1 MTEYDDK
8 EHIKDELPPA
18 DVETRPDQALL
29 ELARER
35 RLMSQVKVSHVTPA
49 KSGAQVSLHTD
60 GDLPAMSL
68 SMGRSWEFHISS
80 GTGEISM
87 SNGRSKS
94 LILRRES
101 SSDSAFEKY
110 AWVPPGLTPAQ
121 VHQYFRCLP
130 EDKVP
135 YVQSMG
141 ERYRL
146 RQLLRQLPP
155 HDCEGSS
162 TSVYFAP
169 FFSAFCV
176 TPCVVLW
183 QIQCCCLFCAR
194 PSTAVSCKP
203 DLSQARER
211 KEEDL
216 LILFGQKRKLENLGR
231 GSVRPVS
238 RTMSGTVCQK
248 CGHQIGGGDVAVF
261 ASRAGLGSCWH
272 PQCFSPVRSARSY
285 FVTSS
290 TSTMEDKCTVAGT
303 MLNFSDHDAWHI
315 IFSVE
320 CTQAEGF
327 HWHTRHFCCFE
338 CECSVVGHR
347 HVMKDK
353 RPYCSA
359 CYEKL
364 YTQYCDSCGEIIG
377 VDEGQLSHGGQHWHA
392 SERCFCCDRCGSSLL
407 GRPFLPRHGQIYCS
421 RACSLPRTNS
431 ERSISPAQSDVSTRK
446 ETRDIGTSTNIEPE
460 GENFEERR
468 MGGGR
473 RAMSMIDQT
482 RTPQHCNS
490 YITPP
495 RSIHSSLRGAPRE
508 FFSRECSQRRSLPD
522 LRSQNRTGPRVTFK
536 IPLSTELK
544 EPIHF
549 TCPSFSSTSSSSSD
563 EEEDGYFL
571 GEPIPLP
578 AFMRP
583 PGHPTPPKPPPTP
596 KKKDKNC
603 NLS

>member
-1 MTEYDDK
+1 MFRNSRRRRSQGAEINVTGQGQPCYSCK
-8 EHIKDELPPA
+8 ERCPGFLAHRWRKICQHCHCPWEDHGSSTSHREL
-18 DVETRPDQALL
+18 
-29 ELARER
+29 ER
-35 RLMSQVKVSHVTPA
+35 SLCQMVGANRL
-49 KSGAQVSLHTD
+49 
-60 GDLPAMSL
+60 
-68 SMGRSWEFHISS
+68 SS
-80 GTGEISM
+80 G
-87 SNGRSKS
+87 
-94 LILRRES
+94 ES

-146 RQLLRQLPP
+146 RQLLHQLPP
-155 HDCEGSS
+155 HDCEAR
-162 TSVYFAP
+162 Y
-169 FFSAFCV
+169 
-176 TPCVVLW
+176 
-183 QIQCCCLFCAR
+183 CCSL
-194 PSTAVSCKP
+194 
-203 DLSQARER
+203 QG
-211 KEEDL
+211 EEEEEL

-248 CGHQIGGGDVAVF
+248 CSELLCDLIYFYHGGQVYCGRHHAELQRPRCLACD
-261 ASRAGLGSCWH
+261 
-272 PQCFSPVRSARSY
+272 
-285 FVTSS
+285 
-290 TSTMEDKCTVAGT
+290 E
-303 MLNFSDHDAWHI
+303 I

-359 CYEKL
+359 CYKRL
-364 YTQYCDSCGEIIG
+364 YAQYCDSCGEIIG

-431 ERSISPAQSDVSTRK
+431 ERSISPAQSDVAARK
-446 ETRDIGTSTNIEPE
+446 ETRDIGTSTNIEAE

-508 FFSRECSQRRSLPD
+508 FSRECSQRRSLPD

-596 KKKDKNC
+596 KKTDKNC

>member
-1 MTEYDDK
+1 MFRNSRRRRSQGPEVNVTGQGQPCYSCK
-8 EHIKDELPPA
+8 ERCPGFLAHRWRKICQHCHCPWEDHGSSTSPQEL
-18 DVETRPDQALL
+18 
-29 ELARER
+29 ER
-35 RLMSQVKVSHVTPA
+35 SLCQMVGANRL
-49 KSGAQVSLHTD
+49 
-60 GDLPAMSL
+60 
-68 SMGRSWEFHISS
+68 SS
-80 GTGEISM
+80 G
-87 SNGRSKS
+87 
-94 LILRRES
+94 ES

-110 AWVPPGLTPAQ
+110 AWVPNGLTPEQ

-146 RQLLRQLPP
+146 RQLLHQLPP
-155 HDCEGSS
+155 HDCEAR
-162 TSVYFAP
+162 Y
-169 FFSAFCV
+169 
-176 TPCVVLW
+176 
-183 QIQCCCLFCAR
+183 CCSL
-194 PSTAVSCKP
+194 
-203 DLSQARER
+203 QG
-211 KEEDL
+211 EEEEEL
-216 LILFGQKRKLENLGR
+216 LMLFGQKRRLENLGR
-231 GSVRPVS
+231 GSVRLVS

-272 PQCFSPVRSARSY
+272 PQCFSCTQCSELLCDLIYFYHGGQVYCGRHHAELQRPRCSACD
-285 FVTSS
+285 
-290 TSTMEDKCTVAGT
+290 E
-303 MLNFSDHDAWHI
+303 I

-338 CECSVVGHR
+338 CECSVIGHR

-359 CYEKL
+359 CYERL
-364 YTQYCDSCGEIIG
+364 YAQYCDSCGEIIG

-431 ERSISPAQSDVSTRK
+431 ERSISPAQSDVSARK

-460 GENFEERR
+460 GENFAERR

-473 RAMSMIDQT
+473 RAISMIDQT
-482 RTPQHCNS
+482 RTPQHCNA

-508 FFSRECSQRRSLPD
+508 FSRECSQRRSLPD
-522 LRSQNRTGPRVTFK
+522 LRGQNRTGPRVTFK

-544 EPIHF
+544 EPIHI

-583 PGHPTPPKPPPTP
+583 PGHPTPPKPPPAP